1 MRSGLLVPVL
11 FFVASLSAL
20 APQPLAA
27 QMQNDP
33 RLIDV
38 TTPRQLNAIR
48 WDLNGDGIADASA
61 TSASYAAAFPTTCTS
76 SCGGYELR
84 NNLDLNTGSASTR
97 TDDLYWND
105 GAGWEPIGDRYN
117 ALFRGNGYFI
127 ENLYINRSSASYVG
141 LFARQTTSSDIAN
154 FGIEGVGLVNVDVTG
169 GAYTGGLLGAA
180 AASVRSSFV
189 TGRVAGRMGG
199 GGTGCLAGLISD
211 GSLIANYTACDL
223 VAGVGPT
230 AGVVGRGDGGEI
242 VAAYSRSRTISGDPT
257 GGLVAGGSSAVT
269 VTNSYWDVQTSGLST
284 SHRGGA
290 STDTAVLRMPTTYTG
305 IYADWNVSVDG
316 NSTPDDPWSFGT
328 FLDYPVLRGG
338 SSANVARQFLLQP
351 QIELAATLTGAATV
365 AEGGTAMY
373 TVSVPIAAPY
383 AVTVRW
389 EVTGVSG
396 GDGAAAADFRADADA
411 TMSLAAFPT
420 GTATIMAGSSSTMF
434 SVYVF
439 DDPNEENAERFQV
452 SVDGV
457 ADAGVRIVASTS
469 TESSVVTTIG
479 ISDGRDYDDDDDNLI
494 DVESPAQLA
503 AILYD
508 LGGAGITGV
517 SDEDMANYVAAAAFP
532 FFDADSCPDTC
543 AGYEL
548 SNDIDLSGVASW
560 QPIGGGSQ
568 GNAAYTGVFEGNGY
582 VISNMEIAPDSRLDN
597 VGLFGILGAGGIIR
611 NIGLRD
617 VDVDVSTGSILAG
630 GLAGINRGKIAV
642 SYVIGGRVRTGFG
655 AGGLAGSNEGTVVAS
670 YADVAAHGKNS
681 GSSGGLLAHVGAS
694 GVVSAS
700 YSVGAVTGSGNML
713 GGLIGELAGGEIISS
728 YFDSERSRQTACCG
742 ANTPTTDVSAKTSH
756 ELRVPTAA
764 VGIYAGWDRL
774 NVDGAGGNDDS
785 PWDFGG
791 VFDYPVLLFGGEA
804 GTRPARR
811 TSQQQAQPAVSLTP
825 MLSGSMTVSEGD
837 TASYVVS
844 LPEAL
849 PAGITASWIWAVS
862 GAEIDAMDVA
872 ATAGVVVIA
881 PGRSSASFLVMVLA
895 DGVAE
900 VDEVM
905 VVSMSNALLAGAP
918 DDVSL
923 GVPAAAVRTTIETTI
938 SPPPPPSG
946 LTATSTVPGRVTVSW
961 EQSTDV
967 SAGRVTEYQSGFG
980 EAGGDPASISYT
992 PIAGS
997 DNLTLSR
1004 TFTRLTGGVAYDFY
1018 IRAVNVIGMGTPAM
1032 VSETAMAANY
1042 NADGNNLIDVAT
1054 TAQLAAIRHDLSG
1067 GGNSSANEWL
1077 DAFPGAPQGMG
1088 CPGGMCAGYELSND
1102 IDLSSVAFWQPIGG
1116 GVALFMGTGDSGG
1129 YTGVFEGNGYVISNL
1144 NMADPGRGLSNVG
1157 LFGLLGGGGIIRN
1170 VGVKDVNVD
1179 LSAGSILA
1187 GGLVGLNHGTIAASY
1202 VIGGRVQTGAGA
1214 GGLVGSNFA
1223 GTVVAS
1229 YAAVAAHAKGGGGS
1243 SGGLFAHM
1251 GASGVVSASYS
1262 IGAVTGV
1269 NGSVLGGLI
1278 GDLGGGEIISS
1289 YFDRERS
1296 GQMECCGSNLP
1307 SLDVH
1312 AKTSHWLRIPTTAAG
1327 IYAGWDRLNVDGD
1340 DTADAPWDFG
1350 TVFDYPVLVFG
1361 GSTDTRQARRM
1372 SQQQAQPA
1380 VSLTPTLSGSATVS
1394 EGDTA
1399 SYVVDLPTVLP
1410 AGVSAS
1416 WSWAVGGAGID
1427 VMDVDTMSGVVV
1439 IAPDRS
1445 SASFSLMVRVDG
1457 EAELAEVMDVSLS
1470 TPLLSGAPGDVS
1482 LVVPGAAART
1492 TIAANE
1498 FRLITVSAQPT
1509 QVEEGG
1515 ITTFTVALADGVD
1528 QGVIVEYEI
1537 TTASEGLTPGDLE
1550 IVTEVE
1556 RAGTSSAPVN
1566 TLPLAGS
1573 VTLRTDGT
1581 AEVSVRVAS
1590 DAVPD
1595 EDRERFRL
1603 RLTGCANCGSPYAA
1617 AIGSPSFAEVA
1628 IRSERG
1634 ITVDARVYL
1643 QGAYDRD
1650 ELNMLTRLADILPR
1664 RQPYWVAPWNYPA
1677 TTTVMHVPNDR
1688 PGLSGVTSTIVDWV
1702 LVELRSGANAAAAAA
1717 ARPTTGGR
1725 AAGLLLSD
1733 GRIAGINEAAT
1744 TTAESLSLEGVRF
1757 EADLPQGEDVYVL
1770 IHHRNHLSVMSA
1782 QPATNTS
1789 VGVCSTDPDYCV
1801 DFRDKQSYIGC
1812 GQVSLSDSDELYG
1825 MYAGDVGRTGLI
1837 TRADLAFI
1845 GDNDSERPTYA
1856 RMIEGNYLVDGD
1868 LDFSGLIARGD
1879 ETEVGNNDSESSACS
1894 YRIVGN

>member
-1 MRSGLLVPVL
+1 M
-11 FFVASLSAL
+11 
-20 APQPLAA
+20 
-27 QMQNDP
+27 
-33 RLIDV
+33 
-38 TTPRQLNAIR
+38 
-48 WDLNGDGIADASA
+48 
-61 TSASYAAAFPTTCTS
+61 
-76 SCGGYELR
+76 
-84 NNLDLNTGSASTR
+84 
-97 TDDLYWND
+97 
-105 GAGWEPIGDRYN
+105 
-117 ALFRGNGYFI
+117 
-127 ENLYINRSSASYVG
+127 
-141 LFARQTTSSDIAN
+141 
-154 FGIEGVGLVNVDVTG
+154 
-169 GAYTGGLLGAA
+169 
-180 AASVRSSFV
+180 
-189 TGRVAGRMGG
+189 
-199 GGTGCLAGLISD
+199 AGLISD

-1116 GVALFMGTGDSGG
+1116 GVPIYMGPGDSGG

-1179 LSAGSILA
+1179 LSDGSILA

-1229 YAAVAAHAKGGGGS
+1229 YAAVTASATGTGS
-1243 SGGLFAHM
+1243 SGGLFGHM

-1262 IGAVTGV
+1262 IGVVMGV
-1269 NGSVLGGLI
+1269 DGDVLGGLI
-1278 GDLGGGEIISS
+1278 GELTNGGEIISS
-1289 YFDRERS
+1289 YFDSERS
-1296 GQMECCGSNLP
+1296 GQTACCGANTP
-1307 SLDVH
+1307 TPDVS
-1312 AKTSHWLRIPTTAAG
+1312 AKTSHDLRIPTTAVG
-1327 IYAGWDRLNVDGD
+1327 IYAGWNRLNVDGVDQGGDGDFND
-1340 DTADAPWDFG
+1340 DSPWDFG
-1350 TVFDYPVLVFG
+1350 GVFDYPVLVFG
-1361 GSTDTRQARRM
+1361 DAGDRPARRT
-1372 SQQQAQPA
+1372 SQQQAQPE
-1380 VSLTPTLSGSATVS
+1380 VRLTPMLSGSVTVS
-1394 EGDTA
+1394 EGNTA
-1399 SYVVDLPTVLP
+1399 SYVVILPEALP
-1410 AGVSAS
+1410 AGVTAS
-1416 WSWAVGGAGID
+1416 WSWAVGGAGIND
-1427 VMDVDTMSGVVV
+1427 RDVDTTSGVVV
-1439 IAPDRS
+1439 IAPNRS
-1445 SASFSLMVRVDG
+1445 SASFSFTVLDG
-1457 EAELAEVMDVSLS
+1457 DGAELDEVMDVSLS
-1470 TPLLSGAPGDVS
+1470 TPLLSGAPDDVR
-1482 LVVPGAAART
+1482 LGMPGAAART

-1498 FRLITVSAQPT
+1498 FRPITVSAQPT

-1515 ITTFTVALADGVD
+1515 ITTFTVALDGGVD
-1528 QGVIVEYEI
+1528 QAVIVEYEI
-1537 TTASEGLTPGDLE
+1537 AAVSEGLTPGDLE
-1550 IVTEVE
+1550 IVTEVG
-1556 RAGTSSAPVN
+1556 RAGTSSAQVN

-1573 VTLRTDGT
+1573 VTLRMDGT

-1603 RLTGCANCGSPYAA
+1603 RLTGCANCGTEHAA
-1617 AIGSPSFAEVA
+1617 EIGSPSSAEVA

-1702 LVELRSGANAAAAAA
+1702 LVELRSGANAAVAATGP
-1717 ARPTTGGR
+1717 RPTTNGR
-1725 AAGLLLSD
+1725 AAGLLLRD
-1733 GRIAGINEAAT
+1733 GRIVGINEEAPTVGEA
-1744 TTAESLSLEGVRF
+1744 LSLGGVRF
-1757 EADLPQGEDVYVL
+1757 VGAELPQDGNVYVL
-1770 IHHRNHLSVMSA
+1770 IRHRNHLPVISA
-1782 QPATNTS
+1782 ASAATGPSPNCD
-1789 VGVCSTDPDYCV
+1789 VDYCV
-1801 DFRDKQSYIGC
+1801 DFRRTQSHSGC
-1812 GQVSLSDSDELYG
+1812 EQVRLSDGSYA
-1825 MYAGDVGRTGLI
+1825 MYAGDVNRSGRIRFGD
-1837 TRADLAFI
+1837 ADFIVENDNAPVTYEQI
-1845 GDNDSERPTYA
+1845 GD
-1856 RMIEGNYLVDGD
+1856 NYLVDGD
-1868 LDFSGLIARGD
+1868 LNFSGRVRFGD
-1879 ETEVGNNDSESSACS
+1879 ADSIVENDNRPSACAQ
-1894 YRIVGN
+1894 RTQQQQQ